1 MAHKFIVVGA
11 GIVGASI
18 AYHLARSGHAVSVYD
33 SGTPE
38 TRATQ
43 NSFGWINASFYIDAN
58 HHRLRAASLVS
69 WRQLQHDIQS
79 ESIYWPGCLCFE
91 HSGDQLEAQY
101 NALQTL
107 DYECEI
113 MARSE
118 IRALC
123 PNLPTLP
130 TAALW
135 LPQEGVAQS
144 DRLTSELLH
153 AATRAGASRNTLH
166 PVERLLERNG
176 RVCGVQ
182 TKIGLEE
189 ADGVV
194 IAAGVGSEAL
204 AKDIGLRVPMLS
216 RPGVLLRTK
225 PFAHVVDPIMV
236 SSEMEFQQ
244 LPDGRFLA
252 PTAAGH
258 QSDESETLGDVAE
271 SAAIGLRILRRLTG
285 LDQLELEQAIVGW
298 RPVPEDHLPVIG
310 RGAVEGTYF
319 AVMHSGVTL
328 AALVGERVAQ
338 ELSGQESSDLEV
350 YRPTRFMA
358 S

>member
-1 MAHKFIVVGA
+1 LAHKFIVVGA
-11 GIVGASI
+11 GIVGATI

-38 TRATQ
+38 TRATHS
-43 NSFGWINASFYIDAN
+43 SFGWINASFYIDAN
-58 HHRLRAASLVS
+58 HHRLRAASLES

-79 ESIYWPGCLCFE
+79 ESIRWPGCLCFE

-153 AATRAGASRNTLH
+153 AATRAGVSLNTLH

-204 AKDIGLRVPMLS
+204 AKDIGLRLPMLS

-271 SAAIGLRILRRLTG
+271 SAAIGLRTLRRLTG

-310 RGAVEGTYF
+310 PGAVEGTYF

-350 YRPTRFMA
+350 YRPARFMA